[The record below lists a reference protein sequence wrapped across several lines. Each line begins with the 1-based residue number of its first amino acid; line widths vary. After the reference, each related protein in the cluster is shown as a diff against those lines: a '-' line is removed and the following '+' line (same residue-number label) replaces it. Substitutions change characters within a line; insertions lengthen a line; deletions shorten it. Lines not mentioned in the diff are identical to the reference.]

1 MAYNKGEAATFVKLG
16 TFVHLI
22 IRYVISSREPQRPRS
37 DVLVCIQS
45 NRGRPE
51 WYEKKGELRTNN

>member
-1 MAYNKGEAATFVKLG
+1 MAYNKGEATTFVKLG

-37 DVLVCIQS
+37 NVLACMQS
-45 NRGRPE
+45 NRGRPG
-51 WYEKKGELRTNN
+51 W